1 MKIEIGKTYEV
12 NPTYKK
18 SVVENE
24 TFYSKEY
31 GTVVVTVLWR
41 WGTWYLTPQDKDE
54 VKLLKQAMKK
64 DIQLCINDFSDF
76 EMRETWDGCSEDLE
90 YEGDVWTEEQF
101 ESFKEEYYEDP
112 WGTMEKYGFD
122 PQDCET
128 YIHCEIDVKEVEEE

>member
-1 MKIEIGKTYEV
+1 MKENIELEIT
-12 NPTYKK
+12 
-18 SVVENE
+18 S
-24 TFYSKEY
+24 
-31 GTVVVTVLWR
+31 
-41 WGTWYLTPQDKDE
+41 
-54 VKLLKQAMKK
+54 
-64 DIQLCINDFSDF
+64 FSQF